1 MKLNNY
7 SLKLGKKI
15 LIDNVSLSF
24 EKESIN
30 HLLGSNG
37 AGKSCFAKSVV
48 KLINYSGSIEECN
61 CDIVLI
67 SSKSNI
73 PLDLKLKDIRVYL
86 EKRYGIEKVEYFYN
100 ILNLGDIPKVKIK
113 KMSDGQKQKIKLM
126 WFLIKYPKL
135 IILDEFTSALDKKT
149 ALEMYRFLSKFIKD
163 NKVTCINI
171 THNLA
176 DLEYMQGSYYILND
190 KKIKKINSKEEVINL
205 YVKGGI

>member
-1 MKLNNY
+1 MKLDNY
-7 SLKLGKKI
+7 FLKIDKKV
-15 LIDNVSLSF
+15 LIENASVCFDS
-24 EKESIN
+24 EGIN

-37 AGKSCFAKSVV
+37 AGKSCFAKS
-48 KLINYSGSIEECN
+48 LIGLIKYSGSVEECDG
-61 CDIVLI
+61 DIVLI

-73 PLDLKLKDIRVYL
+73 PLDLKLKDILIYL
-86 EKRYGIEKVEYFYN
+86 EKIYGKDKLDYFYK
-100 ILNLGDIPKVKIK
+100 LFNLESIPKVKIK

-126 WFLIKYPKL
+126 WFLITYPKL

-149 ALEMYRFLSKFIKD
+149 SLEMYKFLSEFIKQ

-176 DLEYMQGSYYILND
+176 DLEYMEGSYFILSD
-190 KKIKKINSKEEVINL
+190 KKIKKINSKEEIIGL